1 MKFLIPAV
9 CIAVCVSMFTSMPHA
24 AGIERSKP
32 HLPSNE
38 EMFSWASDVI
48 DITRKHPEMRR
59 MGTQGDAEVRQYI
72 LRQLKTFG
80 FDRVEEQ
87 IYDMDYRHY
96 DSWTLTV
103 DGKGLPA
110 YFMRGAQYTN
120 VKGLSGELYYVGE
133 TIEKNV
139 DSSGKIV
146 VFDIRGQAVPG
157 SAAPMLADFIYDP
170 KGTLA
175 KGTFGGKAGPIPSNF
190 PVSYYQASDQGAIAM
205 IGILKDYDTG
215 TNKLYADPSAM
226 VQARIPGLF
235 MGKYDGAA
243 LIERINS
250 AKSPL
255 MANVVLRGAVKKSTS
270 ANIVATLKGQK
281 KDTIIVNTHHDA
293 GWTGG
298 VQDGSGIAAVM
309 GLAKYYA
316 KIPSNFRQKNLVFVF
331 DGNHYDWN
339 YPMGANIFAATNPD
353 VMDSTVLAIGIEH
366 IAKKFVAKKEGYV
379 DTGEIEPRILFTPPN
394 QLLFDATKRA
404 IVSSDLHDT
413 IIPKPGTIAMFGETQ
428 SFFLNGVPSFSYIS
442 GPEYLFLADD
452 TLDKIAKDEFEA
464 VIKTFI
470 QIIDTAMYLPGDW
483 IKRIDR

>member
-1 MKFLIPAV
+1 MKFSIRG
-9 CIAVCVSMFTSMPHA
+9 VCVAICFSLFTSTLYG

-48 DITRKHPEMRR
+48 DITSKHSEMRR
-59 MGTQGDAEVRQYI
+59 MGTKGDAQVRQYI
-72 LRQLKTFG
+72 LKQLKTFG
-80 FDRVEEQ
+80 FDSVEEQ
-87 IYDMDYRHY
+87 TYDLKYRHY
-96 DSWTLTV
+96 DSWALNV
-103 DGKGLPA
+103 DGEVLPA
-110 YFMRGAQYTN
+110 YFMRGAEYTKA
-120 VKGLSGELYYVGE
+120 KGISGELVYAGE
-133 TIEKNV
+133 SIKEGE
-139 DSSGKIV
+139 DYSGKIV
-146 VFDIRGQAVPG
+146 VFDVRGQAIPG

-175 KGTFGGKAGPIPSNF
+175 KGTLGGKAGPIPSNF
-190 PVSYYQASDQGAIAM
+190 PVSYYQAFDQGAIAM

-215 TNKLYADPSAM
+215 TNKFYSDPSAM
-226 VQARIPGLF
+226 VQTRIPGLF

-243 LIERINS
+243 LVEKIS
-250 AKSPL
+250 LAKSPIT
-255 MANVVLRGAVKKSTS
+255 ANVVLQGEVKNSTS

-331 DGNHYDWN
+331 DGSHYDWN
-339 YPMGANIFAATNPD
+339 YPMGANIFAETNPE
-353 VMDSTVLAIGIEH
+353 VMNSTVLAIGIEH
-366 IAKKFVAKKEGYV
+366 IAKKFKAEKEGYV

-394 QLLFDATKRA
+394 QLLFDAAKRA

-413 IIPKPGTIAMFGETQ
+413 IIPKPGIVAMFGETQ

-452 TLDKIAKDEFEA
+452 TLDKIAKDEFEP

-483 IKRIDR
+483 IRRIDR